1 MEVFRIFAI
10 LSVARFGVKCIADSG
25 EFVVEETGET
35 TLHQYLDM
43 RHENQF
49 NCKED
54 ALRRMTVGSGLVL
67 STILVLKPD
76 NNIRDDILGNGK
88 RKISADCT
96 TIELHGFNVQK
107 TKEARVGIKQQ
118 TFRTLRSLT
127 TDKKESISAS
137 AAVSYAGVSMGEI
150 FSLVFL

>member
-10 LSVARFGVKCIADSG
+10 LFVARFGVKCIADSD
-25 EFVVEETGET
+25 EFFVEETGET
-35 TLHQYLDM
+35 TLHQYLDV

-54 ALRRMTVGSGLVL
+54 APRRTTVGSGLVL

-76 NNIRDDILGNGK
+76 NNIGDDILGNGK
-88 RKISADCT
+88 KKISADCT
-96 TIELHGFNVQK
+96 TIEPHGFNVQK